1 MVEECLCCVVY
12 YSECFWAGCCW
23 WVKRRHECR
32 CPFDHCAGECL
43 KSNVVVAGV
52 VDVVVH

>member
-1 MVEECLCCVVY
+1 MVEMCLCCVVY
-12 YSECFWAGCCW
+12 YFGGCAGCCW
-23 WVKRRHECR
+23 RAKGRHECR
-32 CPFDHCAGECL
+32 YPFGHCAGECL